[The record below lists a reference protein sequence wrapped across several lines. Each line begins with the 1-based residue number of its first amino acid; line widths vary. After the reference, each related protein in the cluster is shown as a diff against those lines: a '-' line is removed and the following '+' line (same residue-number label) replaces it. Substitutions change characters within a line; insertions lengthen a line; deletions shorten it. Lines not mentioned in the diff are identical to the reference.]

1 MDANTAPSSP
11 GMTQEIRQKAWRT
24 RPVAASL
31 LRLSAM
37 ARPSLPRAALAT
49 AAVPGLRV
57 QAARAHT
64 RAGAGLYDAVV
75 VTDTQGHELL
85 VRIPTSAVA
94 EVEQSA
100 DLGAL
105 RALTPGIRSLL
116 PFTVPRYVGQIPTE
130 DTRAVVTDFL
140 AGSVFSAD
148 ELTATNRLGGT
159 NWLARAPRAPP
170 PSHPGWGWGRASR
183 STGPLTPAP
192 RLLSSLAEPPIP
204 GAFLPHS
211 SVAGRKP
218 PTMRCSGTSTRPS
231 SMALFLRIRYSFTGT
246 LLLALSVGRA
256 CRWMIQLVICT
267 G

>member
-37 ARPSLPRAALAT
+37 ARPSLTLAALAT

-64 RAGAGLYDAVV
+64 RAGAGLYDA
-75 VTDTQGHELL
+75 
-85 VRIPTSAVA
+85 AVA

-140 AGSVFSAD
+140 
-148 ELTATNRLGGT
+148 
-159 NWLARAPRAPP
+159 
-170 PSHPGWGWGRASR
+170 
-183 STGPLTPAP
+183 
-192 RLLSSLAEPPIP
+192 
-204 GAFLPHS
+204 
-211 SVAGRKP
+211 
-218 PTMRCSGTSTRPS
+218 
-231 SMALFLRIRYSFTGT
+231 
-246 LLLALSVGRA
+246 
-256 CRWMIQLVICT
+256 
-267 G
+267 